1 MEHIKYM
8 VIHKYLDWKNWCL
21 GLYKTSIEAFATT
34 GLTLLTSN
42 GLDSSGISQAIGAG
56 HIGMSW
62 KQAICQLGIHV
73 GIAAFMYIKAKPVP
87 ETVTETVDTQHIEKP

>member
-1 MEHIKYM
+1 MA
-8 VIHKYLDWKNWCL
+8 IHKYLDWKNWCL

-62 KQAICQLGIHV
+62 KQAICQLGIHLENSKIS
-73 GIAAFMYIKAKPVP
+73 IAV
-87 ETVTETVDTQHIEKP
+87 HILGWRIEYG

>member
-1 MEHIKYM
+1 
-8 VIHKYLDWKNWCL
+8 
-21 GLYKTSIEAFATT
+21 
-34 GLTLLTSN
+34 
-42 GLDSSGISQAIGAG
+42 
-56 HIGMSW
+56 MSW